1 MKFISAQGNF
11 GMMNGREF
19 KFKDGFNVIY
29 MPNEGGKTTLCDFL
43 RVMLYGLN
51 TARRDSKKALSD
63 KTKYYPQDGAPMGGR
78 LQIEW
83 KGRPVTL
90 SRTTGR
96 GGLMQEFSARWAD
109 TNEECLELTSRDCGR
124 TLTGVGELGY
134 QSSALIDGTDLTMAT
149 EELDERM
156 LALSSTG
163 DNVAAYA
170 RAISQ
175 LDRWRLELRGSGGR
189 GKLGEVETEL
199 NEVLDGINRI
209 DQLQNE
215 IEAGEARLPQVQ
227 EQMQQAECEYEQK
240 YEEFNSVYIAKRER
254 TETEERRTREE
265 LQERQAMLPDPAL
278 LHAAEQAK
286 KQYEQ
291 ANQNL
296 KAADQEVRFLRDH
309 FEDEWDKINRAE
321 DDYSAH
327 DYGNSDIRIRWWSM
341 IVAIVMGA
349 LAVLSLF
356 RVLPL
361 GDIMPY
367 LFSVLAVIF
376 LIVTFIGSTR
386 ELAAPPMDF
395 DDERAKLERRRQT
408 AGGKYMQAAE
418 KFDQAREK
426 LIDAAQEIEA
436 EVVNEWQATEMITD
450 LLVQRADCDA
460 FEKKYLAIRREYLEI
475 LELTGPQGAA
485 RAKVEEKKQKLSD
498 LREEVTGLREYI
510 AQCKGKSEAIGVRED
525 LIVRRDRLN
534 TERRDILWHLDAIA
548 AAKEALVQANT
559 ELTGR
564 MSPEINRYAQEYLKI
579 LTDGKYTELTLSRNF
594 EAECRAEQ
602 STVALDALKLSS
614 GTRDQLYLA
623 LRLAACKVL
632 LDEGDESVP
641 LVLDDPFLTYD
652 DERTACG
659 MKLLRQIA
667 QERQV
672 ILLTCKRP
680 A

>member
-11 GMMNGREF
+11 GMMGGREF
-19 KFKDGFNVIY
+19 TFKDGFNVIY

-63 KTKYYPQDGAPMGGR
+63 KTKYCPQDGSPMSGR
-78 LQIEW
+78 IQIEW
-83 KGRPVTL
+83 KGRPVTI

-124 TLTGVGELGY
+124 TLTGVGEQGY

-163 DNVAAYA
+163 DNAAAYA
-170 RAISQ
+170 RAVSQ
-175 LDRWRLELRGSGGR
+175 LDRWRLELKGSGGR

-199 NEVLDGINRI
+199 EQVLDGINRI
-209 DQLQNE
+209 DRLQSE
-215 IEAGEARLPQVQ
+215 IDASEARLPQVQ
-227 EQMQQAECEYEQK
+227 EQLEAAEHDYEQT
-240 YEEFNSVYIAKRER
+240 YEEFNTVYIAKRER
-254 TETEERRTREE
+254 TETEERRAREE
-265 LQERQAMLPDPAL
+265 LQERRAMLPEPRRLA
-278 LHAAEQAK
+278 AAEQAK
-286 KQYEQ
+286 KSYEQ
-291 ANQNL
+291 ADQAV
-296 KAADQEVRFLRDH
+296 KAAEQEVRFLRDH

-327 DYGNSDIRIRWWSM
+327 DYGTSDIRIRWWSM
-341 IVAIVMGA
+341 LVAIVMGI

-356 RVLPL
+356 KVLPL

-367 LFSVLAVIF
+367 LFSVLAVVF
-376 LIVTFIGSTR
+376 LIVTFIGSTK
-386 ELAAPPMDF
+386 ELSGPPMDF

-408 AGGKYMQAAE
+408 AGGKYTQAAE
-418 KFDQAREK
+418 KFEAAREK
-426 LIDAAQEIEA
+426 LIDAAQAIEP
-436 EVVNEWQATEMITD
+436 EVVNEWQALEMITD
-450 LLVQRADCDA
+450 LMMQHAECDA

-475 LELTGPQGAA
+475 LELTGPQGTA
-485 RAKVEEKKQKLSD
+485 RANVENKKQTLAE
-498 LREEVTGLREYI
+498 LREELTELREYI
-510 AQCKGKSEAIGVRED
+510 AQCKGKSEAIGVREE
-525 LIVRRDRLN
+525 LIARRDLL
-534 TERRDILWHLDAIA
+534 TVERRDIMWHLDAIA
-548 AAKEALVQANT
+548 AAKDALVKANT

-564 MSPEINRYAQEYLKI
+564 MSPEINRYAQEYLTA
-579 LTDGKYTELTLSRNF
+579 LTDGKYTELTLGRSF
-594 EAECRAEQ
+594 EAECRAEN
-602 STVALDALKLSS
+602 SAAALDALKLSS

-632 LDEGDESVP
+632 LDENGESVP

-667 QERQV
+667 KERQV